1 MDEQSDRK
9 EDSVSP
15 EDEGIPDHG
24 GPAPGKEETGDP
36 QEGLLPPSDEPR
48 AAEDFG
54 TTAEEQRA
62 GESLDDKLAEEVPER
77 SPDTRPEF
85 GRLVEPGSGLGDE
98 EKDEV
103 AEEAEDD
110 RAGVSAEEAAVRDEE
125 EPGGSTGGPDRYVEG
140 EEQREEKGRGHD
152 GVPDNS

>member
-1 MDEQSDRK
+1 MDEERGRE

-24 GPAPGKEETGDP
+24 GPARGKQETGDP
-36 QEGLLPPSDEPR
+36 QEGLLPPGDEPR

-54 TTAEEQRA
+54 TTAEEQLE

-77 SPDTRPEF
+77 SPDTRSEL
-85 GRLVEPGSGLGDE
+85 GRLVEPGSGLADE

-110 RAGVSAEEAAVRDEE
+110 RTGESAEEAAMRDEE
-125 EPGGSTGGPDRYVEG
+125 EPGGLTGGPDRYVESDK
-140 EEQREEKGRGHD
+140 QREEER
-152 GVPDNS
+152 